1 MVPQFFFAMFTVL
14 RSLTTCLGF
23 GRLHVLGPAAD
34 RRFVRSSGR
43 RPVLGPPA
51 GPRGPAERQT
61 TCLFF
66 GPVRRPA
73 VPGWSGRRS
82 CCFFRLVS
90 GRRPRAELQSG
101 LQVMFPGV
109 IAVTRVQNIVG
120 SVMTITSSCFHLHL
134 RALPGSGGGIGR
146 LPSPKDIMFAA
157 GPIH

>member
-1 MVPQFFFAMFTVL
+1 MFTVL

-51 GPRGPAERQT
+51 GTPRTGGAADD
-61 TCLFF
+61 L
-66 GPVRRPA
+66 PVFWSRSAARRPW
-73 VPGWSGRRS
+73 VERLPVVLF
-82 CCFFRLVS
+82 FFRLVS
-90 GRRPRAELQSG
+90 GRRPWAELQSG

-109 IAVTRVQNIVG
+109 IAVTRAQNIVG
-120 SVMTITSSCFHLHL
+120 SVMTITSSYFHLHL
-134 RALPGSGGGIGR
+134 RALPGSGGVIGR